1 MKRVILHL
9 DVNSYF
15 ASVEQQ
21 ANPFLRGKPVA
32 VAAQVAPYGC
42 IIASSREAKAKGI
55 VTGMRVEE
63 AQRIDPHVAIR
74 EVDPPKYRSTSERI
88 FALLASYSEDL
99 ETYSIDEAFLNL
111 TSVVPNPEAA
121 VPLAVEIQQRIRD
134 EVGEWLR
141 CSIGVAPTRWLAKFG
156 GDTAEKGTVK
166 CITHANLANTVDP
179 HELTDAWGIAH
190 RMAARFHRV
199 GMETLGDI
207 RRSSPGRLMRF
218 LGIPGIEWWANL
230 NGVDL
235 GKVESLPQPK
245 SVGHSHVLRKRTNDE
260 RFHRA
265 VLLKLC
271 ERTGRRL
278 RQLTLRAHGIYL
290 SADGLGGGAGGAVRF
305 PRPVAETRPLF
316 AATDRILTRARGQIL
331 TSLVV
336 GTFDLV
342 PEIDQATLWPE
353 PEQERALSRSLD
365 EVNDRYGEHTVHW
378 GSLFG
383 LETDQAPDRIGFR
396 KTVSWDIPQTVAP
409 GLVELVLERE
419 EELSTVPRRTG

>member
-1 MKRVILHL
+1 MSRRVVLHL

-21 ANPFLRGKPVA
+21 ANPFLRGKAVA

-63 AQRIDPHVAIR
+63 AQRRDPQVVIR

-111 TSVVPNPEAA
+111 TDVVPIPEAA
-121 VPLAVEIQQRIRD
+121 MPLAQEIQQRIRD
-134 EVGEWLR
+134 EVGEWLG

-156 GDTAEKGTVK
+156 GDTAPKGAVK
-166 CITHANLANTVDP
+166 CITHANLAETVDP

-199 GMETLGDI
+199 GMYTLGDI
-207 RRSSPGRLMRF
+207 RRASPGRLMRF

-230 NGVDL
+230 NGIEL

-245 SVGHSHVLRKRTNDE
+245 SVGHSHVLRARTTDD

-265 VLLKLC
+265 VLWKLC

-278 RQLTLRAHGIYL
+278 RALGLRAGGFWFSFDSL
-290 SADGLGGGAGGAVRF
+290 EGGGSGAVGF
-305 PRPVAETRPLF
+305 PQPVADTRAF
-316 AATDRILTRARGQIL
+316 FVAADRILRRARGETL
-331 TSLVV
+331 VSLAV
-336 GTFDLV
+336 GTFELV
-342 PEIDQATLWPE
+342 PEVAQGTLWPE
-353 PEQERALSRSLD
+353 ARPADDLTQALD
-365 EVNDRYGEHTVHW
+365 AVNDRFGEHAVFW
-378 GSLFG
+378 GTLLG
-383 LETDQAPDRIGFR
+383 LPRDTEHAPDRIGFR
-396 KTVSWDIPQTVAP
+396 KSVSWDVPTTVAP
-409 GLVELVLERE
+409 KLETVERVAE
-419 EELSTVPRRTG
+419 

>member
-1 MKRVILHL
+1 MRRVVLHL

-63 AQRIDPHVAIR
+63 AQAIDPHVVIR

-111 TSVVPNPEAA
+111 TDVAPTPEAA
-121 VPLAVEIQQRIRD
+121 VPLAQEIQQRIKD
-134 EVGEWLR
+134 EVGEWLG

-156 GDTAEKGTVK
+156 GDTAAKGTVK
-166 CITHANLANTVDP
+166 CITHANLAETVDP
-179 HELTDAWGIAH
+179 HELTDAWGIAK

-207 RRSSPGRLMRF
+207 RRASPGRLMRF

-230 NGVDL
+230 NGVEL
-235 GKVESLPQPK
+235 GKVGSLPQPK
-245 SVGHSHVLRKRTNDE
+245 SVGHSHVLRQRTTDD

-278 RQLTLRAHGIYL
+278 RQLGLTAYGFYL
-290 SADGLGGGAGGAVRF
+290 SFDALRGGGGGAVRF
-305 PRPVAETRPLF
+305 PRAVSDTQSLFVA
-316 AATDRILTRARGQIL
+316 ADRILRRARGQVL
-331 TSLVV
+331 VSLAV
-336 GTFDLV
+336 GTFDLA
-342 PEIDQATLWPE
+342 PASDQRTLWPE
-353 PEQERALSRSLD
+353 PHPEDDLSRACD
-365 EVNDRYGEHTVHW
+365 AVNDRFGEHTVFW
-378 GSLFG
+378 GTLFG
-383 LETDQAPDRIGFR
+383 LPEEHAPDRIGFR
-396 KTVSWDIPQTVAP
+396 KTVSWDVPATVAP
-409 GLVELVLERE
+409 QVSVLEQ
-419 EELSTVPRRTG
+419 VPESGVIHRDGS